1 MNQKPLLIKKG
12 EMVGSNYRAENLISA
27 RYPSVE
33 AFSRPWHSQVTH
45 HIKLEVKPDSAGR
58 FVILLK
64 SIAFPHLN
72 QFAHYPLNGLRD
84 YQNEFVKAYSI
95 LVIKDGK

>member
-1 MNQKPLLIKKG
+1 MQ
-12 EMVGSNYRAENLISA
+12 
-27 RYPSVE
+27 
-33 AFSRPWHSQVTH
+33 
-45 HIKLEVKPDSAGR
+45 LEVKPDSAGR

-64 SIAFPHLN
+64 SVAFPHLN

-95 LVIKDGK
+95 QVMKDGK